1 MPLHSVPAAEIGG
14 PWVTGRFTERPAV
27 LTSRVTFRALGAAV
41 FAFAGVFY
49 RVRFMDQGSA
59 LRAARDGLVMAV
71 VIAAVV
77 VSFTAGEYAVR
88 RWRLEHRDGSSRS

>member
-1 MPLHSVPAAEIGG
+1 M
-14 PWVTGRFTERPAV
+14 

-49 RVRFMDQGSA
+49 RVRFMDEGSA

-71 VIAAVV
+71 VGISGFVGALT
-77 VSFTAGEYAVR
+77 VSAGIIYRAI
-88 RWRLEHRDGSSRS
+88 H